1 MYNLLNSMYNYS
13 GSSSR
18 TLTEA
23 EVRALLE
30 LFKAVPSWLII
41 AILLTFLLLGVI
53 CTIAYWKIFEK
64 AGEDG
69 WKILIPLYNSYII
82 AKIVYGNGWKFLFS
96 IIPIIQYI
104 FPIMLMIRM
113 AQAYGK
119 NMGFALLNLFV
130 PEIGLMLLG
139 FGKCDYEGPIY
150 SFM

>member
-113 AQAYGK
+113 AQA
-119 NMGFALLNLFV
+119 
-130 PEIGLMLLG
+130 
-139 FGKCDYEGPIY
+139 
-150 SFM
+150 